1 MQVKYD
7 ATEGAYHPEHIKIR
21 GGCLSFQMKLKR
33 YVSIIQKKK
42 NTFFFFHSKSEV
54 QNLEKLQTVVFQVLS
69 YLSFCLIN
77 QLCK

>member
-1 MQVKYD
+1 MQIKSN
-7 ATEGAYHPEHIKIR
+7 AIEGAYHPEHIKIR

-33 YVSIIQKKK
+33 YVSIIQK
-42 NTFFFFHSKSEV
+42 TTLFHSKSEV

>member
-1 MQVKYD
+1 MQVKSD

-42 NTFFFFHSKSEV
+42 TPFFFSLKVRSAEFRKVTDGSISS
-54 QNLEKLQTVVFQVLS
+54 T
-69 YLSFCLIN
+69 
-77 QLCK
+77 